1 VERTRGEASL
11 SLPTALLRPLSHCHT
26 THHRIN
32 AITMP
37 WWLFGKNKRRRP
49 TQTDDRATTASAPPP
64 IPRQSSRRG
73 KRPLPAQRVV
83 ETRSA
88 TIRNGQPYTE
98 KEDLSPPVRRGS
110 IEDDI
115 TALPVSRRLQTSPHL
130 RPADLEQ
137 PQIPYN
143 FRPYS
148 SSHSSIQYT
157 EARSSRPPTLRSRI
171 SGTPSRMRSVKRAKG
186 DHVREEEI
194 RAMSR
199 PVSVSKRP
207 GEGPLRK
214 DSKKMRGLGARSSFV
229 SLPQGESIHSSMSAV
244 LEQRGWEVGLMDVF
258 NPRPAVRLSGTP
270 QYVAS
275 GSAPGTSHAH
285 GSHDTMRRDKEKRP
299 VTRES
304 MRKRDTIGAQ
314 AETFDAS
321 DLRMLM
327 ERDKKRKERR
337 DTERHE
343 KLDRKL
349 RNRSGRNRGDSD
361 KKRQEDEAKQ
371 RVEEERRREEEARR
385 HADEERAR
393 AIVMPPIDIHP
404 ALRDEQASPEA
415 EVVGLGIDPNQ
426 AASPVE
432 SALSRGHAPLTTAEL
447 GEENTGTYLQYDKQD
462 EAPTDPFADP
472 LPSPVPEL
480 ERIPSA
486 QDSFAPLG
494 KPIEYPVLHVAKE
507 VRMLQSPTP
516 PLSPVRAERV
526 PSSLSRV
533 ATPDFPDPPSLP
545 SERRISEPRDR
556 RAGAWASFF
565 RRGGTNLRRPG
576 DEASS
581 AASDTSFSNIS
592 RESMRHQP
600 IPAHLLDAS
609 ALPSQ
614 RRKSSGAPARTQSK
628 FREDLPE
635 MPTSPSESRLPYPDV
650 TQGAALAAAAR
661 RQNRSSKPVDIPESR
676 AETPDPATIN
686 RTDTPVSPSV
696 HGTRL
701 MSTSLASMDSE
712 GSWLA
717 SSGKRQSSQSAL
729 SRSMGSL
736 SKRKPE
742 FSASY
747 EELGGDKD
755 AEYFQRTAPSS
766 AGQHPGTSAVAEAD
780 PDEESTHM
788 GAGAAEPSTP
798 ADALTVLGNA
808 RRQPTLVHR
817 DPRLKS
823 REALLTEYPATGAE
837 TGDSP
842 TSKYEFDLG
851 ETPPESLVRSARS
864 VDYGRAHARQVSA
877 GSARLL
883 DIPASKRQSVG
894 AATPSPAGSVPPVS
908 RTSQL

>member
-1 VERTRGEASL
+1 
-11 SLPTALLRPLSHCHT
+11 
-26 THHRIN
+26 
-32 AITMP
+32 MP
-37 WWLFGKNKRRRP
+37 WWLFVRNKRRRTP
-49 TQTDDRATTASAPPP
+49 TSTDDRATTAPAPPP

-73 KRPLPAQRVV
+73 KRPFPKEKVA
-83 ETRSA
+83 ETQSN
-88 TIRNGQPYTE
+88 ISKQGQQYRE
-98 KEDLSPPVRRGS
+98 EQKSPPPARRGS

-115 TALPVSRRLQTSPHL
+115 TALP
-130 RPADLEQ
+130 
-137 PQIPYN
+137 
-143 FRPYS
+143 
-148 SSHSSIQYT
+148 YT

-171 SGTPSRMRSVKRAKG
+171 SGTPSRMRSGKRAKG

-194 RAMSR
+194 RAMSQ

-214 DSKKMRGLGARSSFV
+214 DSKKMRGLGARGSYV
-229 SLPQGESIHSSMSAV
+229 SLPRGESIHSSMSAV
-244 LEQRGWEVGLMDVF
+244 LEQRGWEVGFMDVF

-270 QYVAS
+270 QYVVS
-275 GSAPGTSHAH
+275 GSAPGTAHA
-285 GSHDTMRRDKEKRP
+285 SPDTMRRDKEKRP

-304 MRKRDTIGAQ
+304 LRKRDTIGAQ
-314 AETFDAS
+314 AESFDAS

-337 DTERHE
+337 DVERHE

-361 KKRQEDEAKQ
+361 KKRRNADEKREEDEAKS
-371 RVEEERRREEEARR
+371 RIEEERRREAEVRR
-385 HADEERAR
+385 HADEEHAR
-393 AIVMPPIDIHP
+393 AVIMPPTDVHP
-404 ALRDEQASPEA
+404 ALRDAQALPEA

-426 AASPVE
+426 AASPVNSE
-432 SALSRGHAPLTTAEL
+432 HSRGPALLTTAEL
-447 GEENTGTYLQYDKQD
+447 GEENTGTYLQYDKQED
-462 EAPTDPFADP
+462 TPTDPFADP
-472 LPSPVPEL
+472 LLSPTPEL
-480 ERIPSA
+480 ERLPSA
-486 QDSFAPLG
+486 RDSFAPSE
-494 KPIEYPVLHVAKE
+494 KPVEHPVLHIAKE
-507 VRMLQSPTP
+507 VRVLQSPTP

-545 SERRISEPRDR
+545 SERRISEPKDR

-565 RRGGTNLRRPG
+565 RRGGPNLKRPG
-576 DEASS
+576 EEGTST
-581 AASDTSFSNIS
+581 ASDTSFSNVS
-592 RESMRHQP
+592 RESMRNQP
-600 IPAHLLDAS
+600 LPAHLFDAS

-614 RRKSSGAPARTQSK
+614 RRKSSGAPVRTQSK
-628 FREDLPE
+628 FREDLPG
-635 MPTSPSESRLPYPDV
+635 MPISPSDARLSYPDV

-661 RQNRSSKPVDIPESR
+661 RQKGSSKPVDVSESR

-696 HGTRL
+696 RGNRL
-701 MSTSLASMDSE
+701 MSASLASMDSE

-729 SRSMGSL
+729 SRSIGSL

-755 AEYFQRTAPSS
+755 AEYFQRTVTGPA
-766 AGQHPGTSAVAEAD
+766 QHAGTSALVEAS

-798 ADALTVLGNA
+798 GDPLTVQGSA

-823 REALLTEYPATGAE
+823 REALLTEYSPTGAE
-837 TGDSP
+837 PGDSP

-851 ETPPESLVRSARS
+851 ETPPETPIRSARS

-883 DIPASKRQSVG
+883 DIPASKRQSVSM
-894 AATPSPAGSVPPVS
+894 ATPSPAGSVPPVS
-908 RTSQL
+908 RASQL

>member
-1 VERTRGEASL
+1 
-11 SLPTALLRPLSHCHT
+11 
-26 THHRIN
+26 
-32 AITMP
+32 MP
-37 WWLFGKNKRRRP
+37 WWLFVRNKRRRTP
-49 TQTDDRATTASAPPP
+49 TSTDDRATTAPAPPP
-64 IPRQSSRRG
+64 TPRQPSRRG
-73 KRPLPAQRVV
+73 KRPFPKEKVA
-83 ETRSA
+83 ETQSN
-88 TIRNGQPYTE
+88 ISKQGQQYRE
-98 KEDLSPPVRRGS
+98 EQKSPPPARRGS

-115 TALPVSRRLQTSPHL
+115 TALP
-130 RPADLEQ
+130 
-137 PQIPYN
+137 
-143 FRPYS
+143 
-148 SSHSSIQYT
+148 YT

-171 SGTPSRMRSVKRAKG
+171 SGTPSRMRSGKRAKG

-194 RAMSR
+194 RAMSQ

-214 DSKKMRGLGARSSFV
+214 DSKKMRGLGARGSYV
-229 SLPQGESIHSSMSAV
+229 SLPRGESIHSSMSAV
-244 LEQRGWEVGLMDVF
+244 LEQRGWEVGYMDVF

-270 QYVAS
+270 QYVVS
-275 GSAPGTSHAH
+275 GSAPGTAHA
-285 GSHDTMRRDKEKRP
+285 SPDTMRRDKEKRP

-304 MRKRDTIGAQ
+304 LRKRDTIGAQ
-314 AETFDAS
+314 AESFDAS

-337 DTERHE
+337 DVERHE

-361 KKRQEDEAKQ
+361 KKRRDADEKREEDEAKS
-371 RVEEERRREEEARR
+371 RIEEERRREAEVRR
-385 HADEERAR
+385 HADEEHAR
-393 AIVMPPIDIHP
+393 AVIMPPTDVHP
-404 ALRDEQASPEA
+404 ALRDAQALPEA

-426 AASPVE
+426 AASPVDSE
-432 SALSRGHAPLTTAEL
+432 HSRGPALLTTAEL
-447 GEENTGTYLQYDKQD
+447 GEENTGTYLQYDKQED
-462 EAPTDPFADP
+462 TPTDPFADP
-472 LPSPVPEL
+472 LPSPTPEL
-480 ERIPSA
+480 ERLPSA
-486 QDSFAPLG
+486 RDSFAPSE
-494 KPIEYPVLHVAKE
+494 KPVEHPVLHIAKE
-507 VRMLQSPTP
+507 VRVLQSPTP

-545 SERRISEPRDR
+545 SERRISEPKDR

-565 RRGGTNLRRPG
+565 RRGGPNLRRSGEEGTSMP
-576 DEASS
+576 
-581 AASDTSFSNIS
+581 SDTSFSNVS
-592 RESMRHQP
+592 RESMRNQP
-600 IPAHLLDAS
+600 LPAHLFDAS

-614 RRKSSGAPARTQSK
+614 RRKSSGAPVRTQSK
-628 FREDLPE
+628 FREDLPG
-635 MPTSPSESRLPYPDV
+635 MPISPSDARLSYPDV

-661 RQNRSSKPVDIPESR
+661 RQKGSSKPVDVSESR

-696 HGTRL
+696 RGNRL
-701 MSTSLASMDSE
+701 MSASLASMDSE

-729 SRSMGSL
+729 SRSIGSL

-755 AEYFQRTAPSS
+755 AEYFQRTVPGS
-766 AGQHPGTSAVAEAD
+766 AQHAGTSALAEAS
-780 PDEESTHM
+780 PDEESSHL
-788 GAGAAEPSTP
+788 GAGAAEPSAP
-798 ADALTVLGNA
+798 GDPLTVQGSA

-823 REALLTEYPATGAE
+823 REALLTEYSPTGAE
-837 TGDSP
+837 PGDSP

-851 ETPPESLVRSARS
+851 ETPPETPIRSARS

-894 AATPSPAGSVPPVS
+894 MATPSPAGSVPPVS

>member
-1 VERTRGEASL
+1 
-11 SLPTALLRPLSHCHT
+11 
-26 THHRIN
+26 
-32 AITMP
+32 MP
-37 WWLFGKNKRRRP
+37 WWLLVRNKRRRTP
-49 TQTDDRATTASAPPP
+49 TSTDDRATTAPAPPP

-73 KRPLPAQRVV
+73 KRPFPKEKVA
-83 ETRSA
+83 ETQSN
-88 TIRNGQPYTE
+88 ISKQGQQYRE
-98 KEDLSPPVRRGS
+98 KQKSPPPARRGS

-115 TALPVSRRLQTSPHL
+115 TALP
-130 RPADLEQ
+130 
-137 PQIPYN
+137 
-143 FRPYS
+143 
-148 SSHSSIQYT
+148 YT

-171 SGTPSRMRSVKRAKG
+171 SGTPSRMRSGKRAKG

-194 RAMSR
+194 RAMSQ

-214 DSKKMRGLGARSSFV
+214 DSKKMRGLGTLGSNV
-229 SLPQGESIHSSMSAV
+229 SLPRGESIHSSMSAV
-244 LEQRGWEVGLMDVF
+244 VEQRGWEVGFMDVF

-270 QYVAS
+270 QYVVS
-275 GSAPGTSHAH
+275 GSAPGTAHA
-285 GSHDTMRRDKEKRP
+285 SPDSMRRDKEKRP

-304 MRKRDTIGAQ
+304 LRKRDTIGAQ
-314 AETFDAS
+314 AESFDAS

-337 DTERHE
+337 DVERHE

-361 KKRQEDEAKQ
+361 KKRRVADEKREEVEAKG
-371 RVEEERRREEEARR
+371 RIEEERRREAEVRR
-385 HADEERAR
+385 HADEESAR
-393 AIVMPPIDIHP
+393 AVIMPPTDVHP
-404 ALRDEQASPEA
+404 ALRDAQALPEA
-415 EVVGLGIDPNQ
+415 EVIGLGIDSHQ

-432 SALSRGHAPLTTAEL
+432 SELSRGPALLTTAEL
-447 GEENTGTYLQYDKQD
+447 GEENTGTYLQYDKQED
-462 EAPTDPFADP
+462 TPTDPFADP
-472 LPSPVPEL
+472 LPSPAPEL
-480 ERIPSA
+480 ERLPSA
-486 QDSFAPLG
+486 RDSFAPSD
-494 KPIEYPVLHVAKE
+494 KPVEHPVLHIAKE
-507 VRMLQSPTP
+507 VRVLQSPTP
-516 PLSPVRAERV
+516 PLSPMRAERV

-545 SERRISEPRDR
+545 SERRISEPKDR

-565 RRGGTNLRRPG
+565 RRGGPNLRRSGEEGTSMP
-576 DEASS
+576 
-581 AASDTSFSNIS
+581 SDTSFSNVS
-592 RESMRHQP
+592 RESMRNQP
-600 IPAHLLDAS
+600 LPAHLFDAS

-614 RRKSSGAPARTQSK
+614 RRKSSGAPVRTQSK
-628 FREDLPE
+628 FREDLPG
-635 MPTSPSESRLPYPDV
+635 MPISPSDARLSYPNV
-650 TQGAALAAAAR
+650 MQGAALAAAAR
-661 RQNRSSKPVDIPESR
+661 RQERSSTPVDVSKSR

-696 HGTRL
+696 SGNRL

-729 SRSMGSL
+729 SRSIGSL

-755 AEYFQRTAPSS
+755 AEYFQRTVTGPA
-766 AGQHPGTSAVAEAD
+766 QHAGTSALAEAS
-780 PDEESTHM
+780 PDEESSHL
-788 GAGAAEPSTP
+788 GAGAAEPSAP
-798 ADALTVLGNA
+798 GDPLTVQGSA

-823 REALLTEYPATGAE
+823 REALLTEYSPTGAE
-837 TGDSP
+837 PGDSP

-851 ETPPESLVRSARS
+851 ETPPETPIRSARS

-894 AATPSPAGSVPPVS
+894 MATPSPAGSVPPVS
-908 RTSQL
+908 RTSPL

>member
-1 VERTRGEASL
+1 
-11 SLPTALLRPLSHCHT
+11 
-26 THHRIN
+26 
-32 AITMP
+32 MP
-37 WWLFGKNKRRRP
+37 WWLFVRNKRRRTP
-49 TQTDDRATTASAPPP
+49 TSTDDRATTAPAPPP
-64 IPRQSSRRG
+64 IPRQPSRRG
-73 KRPLPAQRVV
+73 KRPFPKEKVA
-83 ETRSA
+83 ETQSN
-88 TIRNGQPYTE
+88 ISKQGQQYRE
-98 KEDLSPPVRRGS
+98 EQKSPPPARRGS

-115 TALPVSRRLQTSPHL
+115 TALP
-130 RPADLEQ
+130 
-137 PQIPYN
+137 
-143 FRPYS
+143 
-148 SSHSSIQYT
+148 YT

-171 SGTPSRMRSVKRAKG
+171 SGTPSRMRSGKSAKG

-194 RAMSR
+194 RAMSQ

-214 DSKKMRGLGARSSFV
+214 DSKKMRGLGARGSYV
-229 SLPQGESIHSSMSAV
+229 SLPRGESIHSSMSAV
-244 LEQRGWEVGLMDVF
+244 LEQRGWEVGYMDVF

-270 QYVAS
+270 QYVVS
-275 GSAPGTSHAH
+275 GSAPGTAHA
-285 GSHDTMRRDKEKRP
+285 SPDTMRRDKEKRP

-304 MRKRDTIGAQ
+304 LRKRDTIGAQ
-314 AETFDAS
+314 AESFDAS

-337 DTERHE
+337 DVERHE

-361 KKRQEDEAKQ
+361 KKRRDADEKREEDEAKS
-371 RVEEERRREEEARR
+371 RIEEERRREAEVRR
-385 HADEERAR
+385 HADEEHAR
-393 AIVMPPIDIHP
+393 AVIMPPTDVHP
-404 ALRDEQASPEA
+404 ALRDAQALPEA

-426 AASPVE
+426 AASPVDSE
-432 SALSRGHAPLTTAEL
+432 HSRGPALLTTAEL
-447 GEENTGTYLQYDKQD
+447 GEENTGTYLQYDKQED
-462 EAPTDPFADP
+462 TPTDPFADP
-472 LPSPVPEL
+472 LPSPTPEL
-480 ERIPSA
+480 ERLPSA
-486 QDSFAPLG
+486 RDSFAPSE
-494 KPIEYPVLHVAKE
+494 KPVEHPVLHIAKE
-507 VRMLQSPTP
+507 VRVLQSPTP

-545 SERRISEPRDR
+545 SERRISEPKDR

-565 RRGGTNLRRPG
+565 RRGGPNLRRSGEEGTSMP
-576 DEASS
+576 
-581 AASDTSFSNIS
+581 SDTSFSNVS
-592 RESMRHQP
+592 RESMRNQP
-600 IPAHLLDAS
+600 LPAHLFDAS

-614 RRKSSGAPARTQSK
+614 RRKSSGAPVRTQSK
-628 FREDLPE
+628 FREDLPG
-635 MPTSPSESRLPYPDV
+635 MPISPSDARLLYPDV

-661 RQNRSSKPVDIPESR
+661 RQKGSSKPVDVSESR

-696 HGTRL
+696 RGNRL
-701 MSTSLASMDSE
+701 MSASLASMDSE

-729 SRSMGSL
+729 SRSIGSL

-755 AEYFQRTAPSS
+755 AEYFQRTVPGS
-766 AGQHPGTSAVAEAD
+766 AQHAGTSALAEAS
-780 PDEESTHM
+780 PDEESSHL
-788 GAGAAEPSTP
+788 GAGAAEPSAP
-798 ADALTVLGNA
+798 GDPLTVQGSA

-823 REALLTEYPATGAE
+823 REALLTEYSPTGAE
-837 TGDSP
+837 PGDSP

-851 ETPPESLVRSARS
+851 ETPPETPIRSARS

-894 AATPSPAGSVPPVS
+894 MATPSPAGSVPPVS

>member
-1 VERTRGEASL
+1 
-11 SLPTALLRPLSHCHT
+11 
-26 THHRIN
+26 
-32 AITMP
+32 MP
-37 WWLFGKNKRRRP
+37 WWLFVRNKRRRTP
-49 TQTDDRATTASAPPP
+49 TSTDDRATTAPAPPP
-64 IPRQSSRRG
+64 IPRQPSRRG
-73 KRPLPAQRVV
+73 KRPFPKEKVA
-83 ETRSA
+83 ETQSN
-88 TIRNGQPYTE
+88 ISKQGQQYRE
-98 KEDLSPPVRRGS
+98 EQKSPPPARRGS

-115 TALPVSRRLQTSPHL
+115 TALP
-130 RPADLEQ
+130 
-137 PQIPYN
+137 
-143 FRPYS
+143 
-148 SSHSSIQYT
+148 YT

-171 SGTPSRMRSVKRAKG
+171 SGTPSRMRSGKRAKG

-194 RAMSR
+194 RAMSQ

-214 DSKKMRGLGARSSFV
+214 DSKKMRGLGARGSYV
-229 SLPQGESIHSSMSAV
+229 SLPRGESIHSSMSAV
-244 LEQRGWEVGLMDVF
+244 LEQRGWEVGYMDVF

-270 QYVAS
+270 QYVVS
-275 GSAPGTSHAH
+275 GSAPGTAHA
-285 GSHDTMRRDKEKRP
+285 SPDTMRRDKEKRP

-304 MRKRDTIGAQ
+304 LRKRDTIGAQ
-314 AETFDAS
+314 AESFDAS

-337 DTERHE
+337 DVERHE

-361 KKRQEDEAKQ
+361 KKRRDADEKREEDEAKS
-371 RVEEERRREEEARR
+371 RIEEERRREAEVRR
-385 HADEERAR
+385 HADEEHAR
-393 AIVMPPIDIHP
+393 AVIMPPTDVHP
-404 ALRDEQASPEA
+404 ALRDAQALPEA

-426 AASPVE
+426 AASPVDSE
-432 SALSRGHAPLTTAEL
+432 HSRGPALLTTAEL
-447 GEENTGTYLQYDKQD
+447 GEENTGTYLQYDKQED
-462 EAPTDPFADP
+462 TPTDPFADP
-472 LPSPVPEL
+472 LPSPTPEL
-480 ERIPSA
+480 ERLPSA
-486 QDSFAPLG
+486 RDSFAPSE
-494 KPIEYPVLHVAKE
+494 KPVEHPVLHIAKE
-507 VRMLQSPTP
+507 VRVLQSPTP

-545 SERRISEPRDR
+545 SERRISEPKDR

-565 RRGGTNLRRPG
+565 RRGGPNLRRSGEEGTSMP
-576 DEASS
+576 
-581 AASDTSFSNIS
+581 SDTSFSNVS
-592 RESMRHQP
+592 RESMRNQP
-600 IPAHLLDAS
+600 LPAHLFDAS

-614 RRKSSGAPARTQSK
+614 RRKSSGAPVRTQSK
-628 FREDLPE
+628 FREDLPG
-635 MPTSPSESRLPYPDV
+635 MPISPSDARLSYPDV

-661 RQNRSSKPVDIPESR
+661 RQKGSSKPVDVSESR

-696 HGTRL
+696 RGNRL
-701 MSTSLASMDSE
+701 MSASLASMDSE

-729 SRSMGSL
+729 SRSIGSL

-755 AEYFQRTAPSS
+755 AEYFQRTVPGS
-766 AGQHPGTSAVAEAD
+766 AQHAGTSALAEAS
-780 PDEESTHM
+780 PDEESSHL
-788 GAGAAEPSTP
+788 GAGAAEPSAP
-798 ADALTVLGNA
+798 GDPLTVQGSA

-823 REALLTEYPATGAE
+823 REALLTEYSPTGAE
-837 TGDSP
+837 PGDSP

-851 ETPPESLVRSARS
+851 ETPPETPIRSARS

-894 AATPSPAGSVPPVS
+894 MATPSPAGSVPPVS

>member
-1 VERTRGEASL
+1 
-11 SLPTALLRPLSHCHT
+11 
-26 THHRIN
+26 
-32 AITMP
+32 MP
-37 WWLFGKNKRRRP
+37 WWLFVRNKRRRP
-49 TQTDDRATTASAPPP
+49 TSTDDRATTAPAPPP
-64 IPRQSSRRG
+64 IRRQSSRRG
-73 KRPLPAQRVV
+73 KRRFPTEKVA
-83 ETRSA
+83 ETQSN
-88 TIRNGQPYTE
+88 IPNQGQQYTE
-98 KEDLSPPVRRGS
+98 KQKLPAPARRGS

-130 RPADLEQ
+130 RHADLEQ

-143 FRPYS
+143 FRPNS
-148 SSHSSIQYT
+148 SSHSSSQYT

-171 SGTPSRMRSVKRAKG
+171 SGTPSRMRSGKRAKG

-194 RAMSR
+194 RAMSQ

-214 DSKKMRGLGARSSFV
+214 DSKKMRGLGARGSYV
-229 SLPQGESIHSSMSAV
+229 SLPRGESIHSSMSAV
-244 LEQRGWEVGLMDVF
+244 LEQRGWEVGFMDVF

-270 QYVAS
+270 QYVVS
-275 GSAPGTSHAH
+275 GSAPGTAHAH
-285 GSHDTMRRDKEKRP
+285 ASPPAMSRDKEKRP

-304 MRKRDTIGAQ
+304 LRKRDTIGAQ
-314 AETFDAS
+314 VESFDAS

-337 DTERHE
+337 DIERHE

-349 RNRSGRNRGDSD
+349 RNRSGRYRGDSD
-361 KKRQEDEAKQ
+361 KKRRDAEEKRQEDEAKE
-371 RVEEERRREEEARR
+371 RVEEGRRREEEGRR

-393 AIVMPPIDIHP
+393 AIIMPPTDVHP
-404 ALRDEQASPEA
+404 ALRDEQALPEP
-415 EVVGLGIDPNQ
+415 EVVGLGIDSNQ
-426 AASPVE
+426 SASPVE
-432 SALSRGHAPLTTAEL
+432 SELSRSHALLTTAEL
-447 GEENTGTYLQYDKQD
+447 GEENTGTYLQYDKQED
-462 EAPTDPFADP
+462 TPTDPFADP
-472 LPSPVPEL
+472 LPSPAPEL
-480 ERIPSA
+480 ERLPSA

-494 KPIEYPVLHVAKE
+494 KPVEYPVLHVAKE
-507 VRMLQSPTP
+507 VRVLQSPMP

-545 SERRISEPRDR
+545 SERRISEPKDR

-565 RRGGTNLRRPG
+565 RRGGPNLRRPG
-576 DEASS
+576 EERTSMP
-581 AASDTSFSNIS
+581 SDTSFSNVS
-592 RESMRHQP
+592 RESMRNQP
-600 IPAHLLDAS
+600 LPAHLFDAS

-614 RRKSSGAPARTQSK
+614 RRKSSGAPVRTQSK
-628 FREDLPE
+628 FREDLPG
-635 MPTSPSESRLPYPDV
+635 MPISPSNARLSYPDV

-661 RQNRSSKPVDIPESR
+661 RQKGSSKPVDVSESR

-696 HGTRL
+696 RGNRL
-701 MSTSLASMDSE
+701 MSASLASMDSE

-729 SRSMGSL
+729 SRSIGSL

-755 AEYFQRTAPSS
+755 AEYFQRTAPGS
-766 AGQHPGTSAVAEAD
+766 AQHAGTSALAEAS
-780 PDEESTHM
+780 PDEESSHM

-798 ADALTVLGNA
+798 GDPLTVQGSA

-823 REALLTEYPATGAE
+823 REALLTEYSATGAE
-837 TGDSP
+837 PGDSP

-851 ETPPESLVRSARS
+851 ETPPETPIRSARS

-894 AATPSPAGSVPPVS
+894 TATRSPAGSVPPVS

>member
-1 VERTRGEASL
+1 
-11 SLPTALLRPLSHCHT
+11 
-26 THHRIN
+26 
-32 AITMP
+32 MP
-37 WWLFGKNKRRRP
+37 WWLFVRNKRRRTP
-49 TQTDDRATTASAPPP
+49 TSTDDRATTAPAPPP
-64 IPRQSSRRG
+64 IPRQPSRRG
-73 KRPLPAQRVV
+73 KRPFPKEKVA
-83 ETRSA
+83 ETQSN
-88 TIRNGQPYTE
+88 ISKQGQQYRE
-98 KEDLSPPVRRGS
+98 EQKSPPPARRGS

-115 TALPVSRRLQTSPHL
+115 TALP
-130 RPADLEQ
+130 
-137 PQIPYN
+137 
-143 FRPYS
+143 
-148 SSHSSIQYT
+148 YT

-171 SGTPSRMRSVKRAKG
+171 SGTPSRMRSGKRAKG

-194 RAMSR
+194 RAMSQ

-214 DSKKMRGLGARSSFV
+214 DSKKMRGLGARGSYV
-229 SLPQGESIHSSMSAV
+229 SLPRGESIHSSMSAV
-244 LEQRGWEVGLMDVF
+244 LEQRGWEVGYMDVF
-258 NPRPAVRLSGTP
+258 NPRPAVKLSGTP
-270 QYVAS
+270 QYVVS
-275 GSAPGTSHAH
+275 GNAPGTAHA
-285 GSHDTMRRDKEKRP
+285 SPDTMRRDKEKRP

-304 MRKRDTIGAQ
+304 LRKRDTIGAQ
-314 AETFDAS
+314 AESFDAS

-337 DTERHE
+337 DVERHE

-361 KKRQEDEAKQ
+361 KKRRDADEKREEDEAKS
-371 RVEEERRREEEARR
+371 RIEEERRREAEVRR
-385 HADEERAR
+385 HADEEHAR
-393 AIVMPPIDIHP
+393 AVIMPPTDVHP
-404 ALRDEQASPEA
+404 ALRDAQALPEA

-426 AASPVE
+426 AASPVDSE
-432 SALSRGHAPLTTAEL
+432 HSRGPALLTTAEL
-447 GEENTGTYLQYDKQD
+447 GEENTGTYLQYDKQED
-462 EAPTDPFADP
+462 TPTDPFADP
-472 LPSPVPEL
+472 LPSPTPEL
-480 ERIPSA
+480 ERLPSA
-486 QDSFAPLG
+486 RDSFAPSE
-494 KPIEYPVLHVAKE
+494 KPVEHPVLHIAKE
-507 VRMLQSPTP
+507 VRVLQSPTP

-545 SERRISEPRDR
+545 SERRISEPKDR

-565 RRGGTNLRRPG
+565 RRGGPNLRRSGEEGTSMP
-576 DEASS
+576 
-581 AASDTSFSNIS
+581 SDTSFSNVS
-592 RESMRHQP
+592 RESMRNQP
-600 IPAHLLDAS
+600 LPAHLFDAS

-614 RRKSSGAPARTQSK
+614 RRKSSGAPVRTQSK
-628 FREDLPE
+628 FREDLPG
-635 MPTSPSESRLPYPDV
+635 MPISPSDARLSYPDV

-661 RQNRSSKPVDIPESR
+661 RQKGSSKPVDVSESR

-696 HGTRL
+696 RGNRL
-701 MSTSLASMDSE
+701 MSASLASMDSE

-729 SRSMGSL
+729 SRSIGSL

-755 AEYFQRTAPSS
+755 AEYFQRTVPGS
-766 AGQHPGTSAVAEAD
+766 AQHAGTSALAEAS
-780 PDEESTHM
+780 PDEESSHL
-788 GAGAAEPSTP
+788 GAGAAEPSAP
-798 ADALTVLGNA
+798 GDPLTVQGSA

-823 REALLTEYPATGAE
+823 REALLTEYSPTGAE
-837 TGDSP
+837 PGDSP

-851 ETPPESLVRSARS
+851 ETPPETPIRSARS

-894 AATPSPAGSVPPVS
+894 MATPSPAGSVPPVS